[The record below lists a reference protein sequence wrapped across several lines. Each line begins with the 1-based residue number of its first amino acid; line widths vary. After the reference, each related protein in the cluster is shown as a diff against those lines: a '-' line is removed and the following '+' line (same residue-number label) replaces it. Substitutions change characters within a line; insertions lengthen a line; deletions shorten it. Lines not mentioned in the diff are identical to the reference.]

1 MEKKYVAKGRIDLIK
16 ESCLKNGIRLVT
28 ENMSYVNSISIGF
41 WIKIGSRNE
50 EQNLQGITHFVE
62 HLLFKGTEKRT
73 AKQIAE
79 ELEAVG
85 GTLNAFTSREHTC
98 IYARVLKD
106 DIGLAIDILSDMMLN
121 SCFRE
126 EDIKKEKNVVFEEIM
141 MYEDTP
147 DDIIH
152 DIFTQQVWHGHSL
165 GRAILGT
172 KKTVSEYNR
181 EDILNYYKDFL
192 VPENIIISAAG
203 NLDHERLE
211 EQLNLLLEKI
221 IYKSAKKIT
230 GDKPTFIKM
239 EHSKCKDIEQMHIC
253 LGTKGLHQ
261 SSEDL
266 YPLMVFNNLLG
277 GGVSSKLF
285 QSVREDMGLAYS
297 IYSYL
302 TVYSDAGLFV
312 IYAGTAP
319 KNSKKIIDE
328 MYKQIQSLNKKEVS
342 LDEVERSKN
351 QLKGSILLNMENV
364 SRRMNRLG
372 RTMITHG
379 RVITAEEVIDN
390 ISKVTLD
397 DVYKLEKHLTDF
409 ENYSLVTIGPN

>member
-1 MEKKYVAKGRIDLIK
+1 MIK
-16 ESCLKNGIRLVT
+16 ESHLKNGIRLVT
-28 ENMSYVNSISIGF
+28 EKMSYANSVSIGF

-79 ELEAVG
+79 ELETVG
-85 GTLNAFTSREHTC
+85 GTLNAFTSREYTC

-106 DIGLAIDILSDMMLN
+106 DIKLAIELLSDMIQN
-121 SCFRE
+121 SCFKE
-126 EDIKKEKNVVFEEIM
+126 EDIKKEKNVVYEEIM
-141 MYEDTP
+141 MYEDAP

-172 KKTVSEYNR
+172 EEAVSGYR
-181 EDILNYYKDFL
+181 RKDILNYHKNFL
-192 VPENIIISAAG
+192 ISENVIISAAG
-203 NLDHERLE
+203 NLNHEELE
-211 EQLNLLLEKI
+211 EQLNILLEKVTCEPM
-221 IYKSAKKIT
+221 KKIVAT
-230 GDKPTFIKM
+230 DPVFIKT
-239 EHSKCKDIEQMHIC
+239 EYSKNKDTEQMHIC

-261 SSEDL
+261 DSEDL
-266 YPLMVFNNLLG
+266 YALMVFNNLLG

-302 TVYSDAGLFV
+302 TIYSDAGLFV
-312 IYAGTAP
+312 IYAGAVP
-319 KNSKKIIDE
+319 KNAKKIINE
-328 MYKQIQSLNKKEVS
+328 MYKQIQSLNKKEIS

-351 QLKGSILLNMENV
+351 QLKGNILLSMESV
-364 SRRMNRLG
+364 SHRMSRLG
-372 RTMITHG
+372 KSIVTRG
-379 RVITAEEVIDN
+379 KVVTAEEVISK

-397 DVYKLEKHLTDF
+397 DIYKLDEYLTDLDK
-409 ENYSLVTIGPN
+409 YSLVTVGPGDMEY